1 MHKNFSNEGHRLN
14 VDIFRPPGEGLLGYG
29 MAKDFLIYKS
39 RGKEVPANQIHNLP
53 KQLLMR
59 WDTVFKVKSQIFS
72 TSYQSYTTESLH
84 QFQLPIKNIEKDI
97 VDLNP
102 KALVIGQGLWY
113 ARTYASSDFADLYRK
128 DLRKQLKHFAD
139 ISKKVA

>member
-1 MHKNFSNEGHRLN
+1 MWAARFQK
-14 VDIFRPPGEGLLGYG
+14 
-29 MAKDFLIYKS
+29 
-39 RGKEVPANQIHNLP
+39 QIVRH
-53 KQLLMR
+53 
-59 WDTVFKVKSQIFS
+59 SI
-72 TSYQSYTTESLH
+72 
-84 QFQLPIKNIEKDI
+84 
-97 VDLNP
+97 DLNP